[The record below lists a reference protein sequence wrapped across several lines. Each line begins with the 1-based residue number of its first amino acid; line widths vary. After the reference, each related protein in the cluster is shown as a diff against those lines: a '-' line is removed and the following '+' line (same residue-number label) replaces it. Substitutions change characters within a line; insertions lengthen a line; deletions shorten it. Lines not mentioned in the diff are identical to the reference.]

1 MTQNHYLLP
10 FLRKKRLNFSLCY
23 AFLNSLKIK
32 RKTIYKE
39 TSIINKEK
47 MIVLLISLENHRQ
60 TEGIQNTNL
69 SFYIYRYLL
78 TMTF

>member
-1 MTQNHYLLP
+1 
-10 FLRKKRLNFSLCY
+10 
-23 AFLNSLKIK
+23 
-32 RKTIYKE
+32 
-39 TSIINKEK
+39 

-78 TMTF
+78 KMIFNNDHRKIIAIIFLIL